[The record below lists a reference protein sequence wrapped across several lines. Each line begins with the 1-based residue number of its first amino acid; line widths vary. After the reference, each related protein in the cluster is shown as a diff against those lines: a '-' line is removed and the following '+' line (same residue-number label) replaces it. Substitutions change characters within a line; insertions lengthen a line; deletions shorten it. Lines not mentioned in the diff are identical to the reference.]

1 VSLRANTYVALTG
14 AVFVAISLI
23 FAGTLYVSRAVLH
36 GVERNLAVA
45 KMQQVER
52 EISAQAHALDAV
64 AHDWGSW
71 DDTVGFID
79 GKVPDYAES
88 NRPDQVLRQLGFDAI
103 IIQNLKGDR
112 LVETYSAALKG
123 NARMIVG
130 LHAALA
136 PGGEYVIAAD
146 GSAQEGEFGVI
157 GAGGAAVLVASRPVV
172 ATDETGAIHGTVMFV
187 RMLDTSALEHVDRDV
202 DVSLRAMSPDDP
214 SIPDSVRQAILS
226 PGAAGT
232 IAVDVVRPLALT
244 GYLRIDS
251 GERPALVLSSPI
263 EPVDYVLMTQSISA
277 LVVLLLVGGMLWALV
292 AFWVVDNTS
301 LSRLTWLRDS
311 VSLIADGGELSGRIA
326 LEDGGRNEATMV
338 ARAVNSMLDAL
349 GRSHERVRQS
359 EERHR
364 VLVETMPDAVFTLA
378 LDGVFTFANQ
388 QAEWLTGFSRDHLV
402 GLRYDR
408 VLAKQSVGIV
418 RQRLENPPATV
429 RPIAVAMLDQAG
441 RELPVDLSIS
451 PVYDS
456 EGNTIATTWIARD
469 VTERREFE
477 DRLVYLASH
486 DHLTGLFNRRR
497 FEEEVSQRLA
507 ETSRHGGD
515 GALLW
520 IDLDNFKAVNDS
532 FGHRVGDELLREVA
546 AALGER
552 SRESQVLARLGGDE
566 FAILLPR
573 AKKEEALKAAERILA
588 ELAALPL
595 RAESRPLRVS
605 ASVGV
610 AMYPEHAQTVDQLL
624 LRADSAMYSAKE
636 DGRNRV
642 CMYSPDEAWPQ
653 GVMARREWARRIEDA
668 LAQDTLVA
676 YAQPIMDLRR
686 KRVTAYELLVR
697 MLGQDG
703 SVVAPQEFLCVA
715 EDLGLITELDRC
727 MIRRAIAL
735 LGTEPVRS
743 SGVRLFVNLSAK
755 TIAEAS
761 FFDFVHEQL
770 EMSGVNP
777 AQLGFEL
784 TETALVANMA
794 RAHDL
799 IQHLREL
806 GCGFALDDF
815 GTGFSSIT
823 YLRHMPVD
831 VLKIDGGLVREM
843 LVSEQDKH
851 LVYAI
856 VDLARCL
863 GVSVTAE
870 YVENKDTLDLL
881 ASCGADYVQG
891 YFIGAPAPAADMW
904 NQAGETEEGQSDE

>member
-1 VSLRANTYVALTG
+1 MSLRANTYVALTG

-23 FAGTLYVSRAVLH
+23 FAGTLYVSRAILH

-52 EISAQAHALDAV
+52 EIGAQAHALDAI

-71 DDTVGFID
+71 DDTVDFVD
-79 GKVPDYAES
+79 GKAPLYIAS
-88 NRPDQVLRQLGFDAI
+88 NRPDQVLRQLGFDAV

-112 LVETYSAALKG
+112 LIETYSAALKD
-123 NARMIVG
+123 NARMTVG
-130 LHAALA
+130 LRAALA
-136 PGGEYVIAAD
+136 PGGEYLTPVD
-146 GSAQEGEFGVI
+146 GDITKGRSGVI
-157 GAGGAAVLVASRPVV
+157 GVGGSAVLVASRPVV
-172 ATDETGAIHGTVMFV
+172 STDETGAIHGTVLFA
-187 RMLDTSALEHVDRDV
+187 RMLDTSVLKHVDADV
-202 DVSLRAMSPDDP
+202 KVQLRATSPDDP
-214 SIPDSVRQAILS
+214 SIPDDVRQAILA
-226 PGAAGT
+226 PGARDS
-232 IAVDVVRPLALT
+232 IAVEVVRPLALT
-244 GYLRIDS
+244 GYLRVDS
-251 GERPALVLSSPI
+251 GKRPALVLFSPI
-263 EPVDYVLMTQSISA
+263 EPVDYALMTQSISA

-311 VSLIADGGELSGRIA
+311 MSLIADGGELSGRIP

-349 GRSHERVRQS
+349 GRSHERVRES

-364 VLVETMPDAVFTLA
+364 VLVETMPDAVFTLT

-388 QAEWLTGFSRDHLV
+388 QAEWLTGYSRDHLV

-429 RPIAVAMLDQAG
+429 RPIAVAFIDQGG

-451 PVYDS
+451 PVHDS

-507 ETSRHGGD
+507 ETSRHGGG

-532 FGHRVGDELLREVA
+532 FGHRIGDELLREVA
-546 AALGER
+546 SALGKR

-573 AKKEEALKAAERILA
+573 AEKDEAVKAAERILG

-610 AMYPEHAQTVDQLL
+610 AMYPEHAETVDQLL

-668 LAQDTLVA
+668 LARDTLVA
-676 YAQPIMDLRR
+676 YAQPILDLHQDQ
-686 KRVTAYELLVR
+686 VTAYELLVR
-697 MLGQDG
+697 MLGPDG
-703 SVVAPQEFLCVA
+703 EVVAPQEFLCVA
-715 EDLGLITELDRC
+715 EDLGLVTELDRC

-735 LGTEPVRS
+735 LATRVVRA
-743 SGVRLFVNLSAK
+743 SGARLYVNLSAK
-755 TIAEAS
+755 TIAEPS

-770 EMSGVNP
+770 EASGVDP

-784 TETALVANMA
+784 TETALVANIA

-799 IQHLREL
+799 IEHLREL

-843 LVSEQDKH
+843 LVSDQDKH

-881 ASCGADYVQG
+881 AACGADYVQG
-891 YFIGAPAPAADMW
+891 YYIGAPAPAAEVW
-904 NQAGETEEGQSDE
+904 GEAGERKEGWTQ